1 VRGPRE
7 TRPGKL
13 PRADR
18 FSAAYPSVM
27 PIRLI
32 VGLGNPGPRYAD
44 TRHNAGFWFVDQLA
58 RERGGAF
65 RADSRYEGEVT
76 RLAADGTGCF
86 LLKPLTF
93 MNKSGSAVQ
102 KLASFYRIAP
112 GEILVVHDEL
122 DLPPGTARLKMG
134 GGHGGHNGLRDID
147 RHLGPD
153 FSRLRIGI
161 GHPGI
166 RDAVIGYVLERPSR
180 EDEAALREA
189 IGAGLAA
196 VDDLVA
202 GEWDRAVRNL
212 HARTTPDREKAE

>member
-1 VRGPRE
+1 
-7 TRPGKL
+7 
-13 PRADR
+13 
-18 FSAAYPSVM
+18 M

-65 RADSRYEGEVT
+65 RADSKCEGEVT
-76 RLAADGTGCF
+76 RFTAGGVNCL

-93 MNKSGSAVQ
+93 MNKSGAAVQ
-102 KLASFYRIAP
+102 KLAAFYRLTP

-147 RHLGPD
+147 RHLGSE
-153 FSRLRIGI
+153 FARLRIGI

-166 RDAVIGYVLERPSR
+166 RDAVIGYVLEKPSR
-180 EDEAALREA
+180 EDEAAVREA
-189 IGAGLAA
+189 IGAALAT
-196 VDDLVA
+196 VDDLVV

-212 HARTTPDREKAE
+212 HVRAAPDREKAS